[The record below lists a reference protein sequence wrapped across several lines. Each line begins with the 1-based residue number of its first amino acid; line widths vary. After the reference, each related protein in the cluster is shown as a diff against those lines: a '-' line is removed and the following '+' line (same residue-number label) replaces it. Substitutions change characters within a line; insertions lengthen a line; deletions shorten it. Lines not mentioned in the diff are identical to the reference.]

1 MNSAPIVLVDDEVMI
16 LNSCRM
22 TLRSGG
28 FDNVVTLEDSRE
40 LLPLLAKQ
48 AAAVIVVDLNMPHLS
63 GLELLPQL
71 TQNHPQ
77 IPVIVVTAND
87 DVSTVVHCMKS
98 GAFDYL
104 VKPVSGSRLLA
115 SIRNAMEMRSLSR
128 ELSSL
133 KHRLLDDQLHHPA

>member
-87 DVSTVVHCMKS
+87 DVSTVA
-98 GAFDYL
+98 GQA
-104 VKPVSGSRLLA
+104 GER
-115 SIRNAMEMRSLSR
+115 
-128 ELSSL
+128 
-133 KHRLLDDQLHHPA
+133 